1 MNIEKSKS
9 AVVLIEFQNQ
19 WTGKG
24 FDSFSYSFQLNSE
37 TEFSNSR

>member
-1 MNIEKSKS
+1 MNIGKSKS

-24 FDSFSYSFQLNSE
+24 LYNWLIKGQ
-37 TEFSNSR
+37 